1 MNINL
6 LPDEYRTKPS
16 FPFVRLLLILCW
28 AFLLLGALVF
38 LGGEYFE
45 YDLSWGELS
54 GVEAQL
60 ADFQGQLHQEQDL
73 QTLSKDIEERQAE
86 VNRIPNLYHPWLN
99 LLTETAQTM
108 PSDLWLTSF
117 KGTAQGSITITGNT
131 VRFTAIGD
139 LVRRLQETAMIQNP
153 GARVQVK
160 EIRRLTMKGKTGYQF
175 ILEIETGR
183 AALEYSER

>member
-1 MNINL
+1 M
-6 LPDEYRTKPS
+6 
-16 FPFVRLLLILCW
+16 
-28 AFLLLGALVF
+28 FLLLGALVF

-45 YDLSWGELS
+45 YDLSLGELL

-60 ADFQGQLHQEQDL
+60 SDFQGQLHQQQAL
-73 QTLSKDIEERQAE
+73 RNLNKDIEERQAE
-86 VNRIPNLYHPWLN
+86 VDRISALYHPWLN

-117 KGTAQGSITITGNT
+117 KGTAQGSIRITGNT
-131 VRFTAIGD
+131 VRFTAIAD
-139 LVRRLQETAMIQNP
+139 LVKRLRETAMVRNP